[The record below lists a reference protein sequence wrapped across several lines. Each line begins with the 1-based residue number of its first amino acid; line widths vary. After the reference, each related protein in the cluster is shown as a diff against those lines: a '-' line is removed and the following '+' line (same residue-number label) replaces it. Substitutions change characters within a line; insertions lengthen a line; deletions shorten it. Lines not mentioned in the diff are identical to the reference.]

1 MKNARRFWLLVLTL
15 VMSVSLTACGYSN
28 TTQPIN
34 LNAASTEADTSAL
47 DFTQDE
53 AKTASDLNQSG
64 ALDGK
69 DFTEFET
76 VVGRTATALNPP
88 KVNGSA
94 ATEGLD
100 SVLEGSSG
108 FFNVKR
114 TTKIGYVRSI
124 EADKYL
130 LVLKNDQTKLSV
142 IGQDGKRDR
151 RIANYLN
158 RKVILRGIMMA
169 NGNLMVEH
177 ILVIPTFKFITDFFF
192 KGRLAGTVYMPV
204 NNQGLVGAL
213 VVVKANRTG
222 YLFRTQTN
230 KKGEFYFSGLD
241 PDTYTVTVGLGG
253 FKGVTQEGVAVLK
266 GKKTTLM
273 LGMSSN

>member
-15 VMSVSLTACGYSN
+15 VMSVSLTACGYS
-28 TTQPIN
+28 TTPPIN
-34 LNAASTEADTSAL
+34 VNAANVEADTSAQ

-53 AKTASDLNQSG
+53 AKTASEINASG
-64 ALDGK
+64 VLETK

-76 VVGRTATALNPP
+76 VLGRTATALNPP
-88 KVNGSA
+88 KVNSA
-94 ATEGLD
+94 ASEGLD
-100 SVLEGSSG
+100 MLEGGAG
-108 FFNVKR
+108 FFKVKR
-114 TTKIGYVRSI
+114 LTKIGYIRSI

-130 LVLKNDQTKLSV
+130 LVLKGEQTKLSV
-142 IGQDGKRDR
+142 VGQDGKRDR

-177 ILVIPTFKFITDFFF
+177 ILSIPSFKFITDYFF
-192 KGRLAGTVYMPV
+192 KGRLGGTVYLPV

-213 VVVKANRTG
+213 VVVKAGRTG

-230 KKGEFYFSGLD
+230 KKGEFFISGLD

-253 FKGVTQEGVAVLK
+253 FKGVTQEGVVVLK